1 MKKLI
6 LIMSALTFS
15 ISCASVPAV
24 VSLTHNTYILKK
36 IEHANKKGILIKKS
50 GDLALYKVELS
61 LAKDCYVIFN
71 KDKRVTKC
79 YGDLEKAMKKFEEL
93 TCQD

>member
-15 ISCASVPAV
+15 ISCAGVTAV
-24 VSLTHNTYILKK
+24 VPLTHTTYQVRK

-79 YGDLEKAMKKFEEL
+79 YADLDKAMKKFEEL
-93 TCQD
+93 SCQD